1 MLFFNLYNL
10 MWTSTC
16 FAFVCFWSK
25 NKCRLSA
32 AAKQKSTQKKLLTSK
47 GFSGWNSKLFLGVK
61 TVVLGRREAKARM
74 EGRSD
79 AGRWKVFSRW
89 RKKMWKD
96 VTVFFTLFHE
106 GGWSRSDWTKPSQTW
121 CPRGGRPLR
130 LRAEKFWTRSQS
142 FVREDGEASGRL
154 GSGSLL
160 SGCELWCRCTSE
172 KHSPPAGGAPPG
184 FRFADVIHCNV
195 CNNQIGVEPR
205 PSDESPRLKS
215 ASAV

>member
-1 MLFFNLYNL
+1 MLFFNWYNL

-74 EGRSD
+74 EGRSG

-89 RKKMWKD
+89 RKKMWQCFSHSFIKAAE
-96 VTVFFTLFHE
+96 VVLIGRSRRRRGVLEEVVLCVSEPKSSGLARSRLF
-106 GGWSRSDWTKPSQTW
+106 GRTAKLQGVSAAAPCFLVVGCGVVALLRNT
-121 CPRGGRPLR
+121 PRLQVA
-130 LRAEKFWTRSQS
+130 LL
-142 FVREDGEASGRL
+142 L
-154 GSGSLL
+154 GSGSLM
-160 SGCELWCRCTSE
+160 
-172 KHSPPAGGAPPG
+172 
-184 FRFADVIHCNV
+184 
-195 CNNQIGVEPR
+195 
-205 PSDESPRLKS
+205 
-215 ASAV
+215 